1 MSSQC
6 HVLRQFVRSIF
17 TITFTGIA
25 AVVTALP
32 LQAAVLDELTVTA
45 QKREQ
50 NIQDVGISI
59 SAFTGDQMKVLGIQD
74 SFDIAMFIPNV
85 NISGNLAGQN
95 TQFSIRGV
103 TQNDFNDIIEAPV
116 AVYLD
121 EGYIPIAQGQTFAL
135 FDVERVEVLKGP
147 QSTLFGRN
155 ATGGVV
161 QYISKKPGFDS
172 VEAYADVTY
181 GQYDTGADPNYSKF
195 EAAISGPFS
204 KTVAGR
210 LAVMYDNRDAY
221 LENLFRDDTANV
233 NDANRFGLGTFS
245 GDNSF
250 AANAPGPDAGADLGE
265 TETIAVRGILQ
276 FEPSESLRFTLSANY
291 AQTDMATGPYQSKP
305 TIAIY
310 DGTFA
315 GLDTT
320 VPIPGGDPGGQL
332 SQGELLN
339 VIDVAPTESRLSI
352 CAPGGVDNGE
362 DCGAD
367 ANNDGAP
374 DDLRG
379 FGIDQGRL
387 SNIFQLTPGGD
398 FFGYKDPDG
407 EDWTFSGDFAFADSG
422 DTETTGLQLR
432 VEWDFGSD
440 MTLTSISDYKDFEKL
455 LFIDVD
461 SAPVNQS
468 SNYAGLDAD
477 SFSQELRVNSGEGG
491 RMQWVAGVYYLHID
505 SDSDNGL
512 KFAVNSIVPGPF
524 DLGSDAQLQTDS
536 YSLFGQLDY
545 ALSDN
550 VTLIA
555 GLRVIQEEKDYFF
568 EQSLYFGN
576 TDSRVIHTGFQCRI
590 GPDFDPGAADP
601 ACPGAPFDDSTS
613 DTLWAGKLQLDWR
626 PNEDLLLYAGINRGV
641 KAGSFN
647 AQLAG
652 GLPVPVSSIA
662 YDDETLH
669 SFETGFKA
677 TLFDGTMRFN
687 GTFFYYDYSDYQAFL
702 FGGVSGIVI
711 NQDAETFG
719 VEFEV
724 QTSPI
729 EGLDALLSIGWFD
742 ATVEDVPLRAEVP
755 GDGGAAPCTA
765 GSPVICRDV
774 EPVYAPSTQVAGL
787 LRYEWPIGG
796 RGTMSVQG
804 DFSWSDSFYYN
815 LRNFDA
821 DQFDDYTLVN
831 AVIGW
836 VSPEEHWAVNLAARN
851 LTDEN
856 AGIQGFDLATLCGCN
871 EISFRPPRRYEVNVK
886 YSF

>member
-1 MSSQC
+1 MSSKC
-6 HVLRQFVRSIF
+6 HALRQFVRN
-17 TITFTGIA
+17 TLVITVAGVA
-25 AVVTALP
+25 AVLTAMP

-50 NIQDVGISI
+50 DIQDVGISV
-59 SAFTGDQMKVLGIQD
+59 SAFTGDQMKALGIQD

-135 FDVERVEVLKGP
+135 FDIERVEVLKGP

-161 QYISKKPGFDS
+161 QYISKKPSFDGM
-172 VEAYADVTY
+172 EAYVDATY
-181 GQYDTGADPNYSKF
+181 GQYDTSADPNYSRF
-195 EAAISGPFS
+195 EAAIGGPFT
-204 KTVAGR
+204 KTLAGR
-210 LAVMYDNRDAY
+210 ISGLYESRDPY
-221 LENLFRDDTANV
+221 LENLYRNDTANV
-233 NDANRFGLGTFS
+233 NDANRFGAGTFI

-250 AANAPGPDAGADLGE
+250 TANAPVALPATDAGADLGE
-265 TETIAVRGILQ
+265 TETVAVRGILE
-276 FEPSESLRFTLSANY
+276 FDPSDSLRFTLMANY
-291 AQTDMATGPYQSKP
+291 AKTDMATGPYQSKP
-305 TIAIY
+305 TIGVY

-315 GLDTT
+315 GLDPTIP
-320 VPIPGGDPGGQL
+320 VPGGDPGGQL

-339 VIDVAPTESRLSI
+339 VLDVAPNESRLSI

-367 ANNDGAP
+367 ANNDATP
-374 DDLRG
+374 DALRG

-387 SNIFQLTPGGD
+387 SNIFALTPGGD

-407 EDWTFSGDFAFADSG
+407 DDWTFSGDFAFADSG
-422 DTETTGLQLR
+422 DMETTGLQLR
-432 VEWDFGSD
+432 VEWDLAS
-440 MTLTSISDYKDFEKL
+440 MTLTSISDYKDYEKL
-455 LFIDVD
+455 MFIDVD

-468 SNYAGLDAD
+468 ANYAGVDAD
-477 SFSQELRVNSGEGG
+477 SFSQELRLNGG
-491 RMQWVAGVYYLHID
+491 SDRLQWVAGLYYLHID
-505 SDSDNGL
+505 TDSDNGL
-512 KFAVNSIVPGPF
+512 KFPVNSIVGLF

-536 YSLFGQLDY
+536 YSLFGQVDWEVV
-545 ALSDN
+545 N
-550 VTLIA
+550 GITLIA
-555 GLRVIQEEKDYFF
+555 GLRAIQEEKDYHF

-576 TDSRVIHTGFQCRI
+576 TDSRTIHQGFQCSI
-590 GPDFDPGAADP
+590 GPGFDPGAADP
-601 ACPGAPFDDSTS
+601 ACPGAAFEDSTS

-626 PNEDLLLYAGINRGV
+626 LTDDWLLYAGLNRGV

-652 GLPVPVSSIA
+652 GLPVPLSSIP

-669 SFETGFKA
+669 SFETGFKS
-677 TLFDGTMRFN
+677 TWFGGTTRFN
-687 GTFFYYDYSDYQAFL
+687 GTFFYYDYNDYQAFL

-711 NQDAETFG
+711 NQDAETYG
-719 VEFEV
+719 LEFEV

-742 ATVEDVPLRAEVP
+742 ATVQDVPLRAEAP
-755 GDGGAAPCTA
+755 SDGGAAPCTA
-765 GSPVICRDV
+765 GSTVICKDV

-787 LRYEWPIGG
+787 LRYEWSIGPG
-796 RGTMSVQG
+796 MMNVQG

-821 DQFDDYTLVN
+821 DQFDSYTLVN
-831 AVIGW
+831 AVVGW

-871 EISFRPPRRYEVNVK
+871 EISFRAPRRYEVNVK
-886 YSF
+886 FSF